1 MHHLALQKR
10 VLAILAGIL
19 NTRNIPNALLFTG
32 QAGLG
37 QADAALF
44 FAMAQNCS
52 GSRQPESIYQ
62 QMLGPKGPCGV
73 CNSCRK
79 ILSRNHPAILHIRK
93 DGAFTKIKQV
103 RDLIDLLAFKPFE
116 GKSRVV
122 IFHDAE
128 SMNKESANALLKSL
142 EEPPAGTGFV
152 LIAPDKAML
161 LPTIFS
167 RCQEVRFAPVGQEA
181 GAAFL
186 EEETGVKPHEARLY
200 VRLSQGG
207 LLQARQLANRNAAAR
222 WQWLV
227 NTMAKIGSQGP
238 AQALLLAQVLS
249 ANKKRFAGDLAWIRL
264 WLADL
269 LKNRLAQIP
278 LPEGSPDTGWD
289 APYLLE
295 LLEKTEALEQHISG
309 NINLRLALEV
319 WLLSLQRE
327 HGKSGGR
334 PFQALG

>member
-10 VLAILAGIL
+10 ALVILAGIL

-37 QADAALF
+37 RADAALF

-52 GSRQPESIYQ
+52 GNREPDSDYQ
-62 QMLGPKGPCGV
+62 QMLGPNGPCGI
-73 CNSCRK
+73 CRSCKK
-79 ILSRNHPAILHIRK
+79 ILSGNHPAILHIRK
-93 DGAFTKIKQV
+93 EGVLTRIGQV
-103 RDLIDLLAFKPFE
+103 RDLIDSLAFKPFE

-142 EEPPAGTGFV
+142 EEPPAGTSFV
-152 LIAPDKAML
+152 LIAPDRAML
-161 LPTIFS
+161 LPTIVS
-167 RCQEVRFAPVGQEA
+167 RCQEVRFVPVEQETA
-181 GAAFL
+181 AAFL
-186 EEETGVKPHEARLY
+186 EQETEIKPHEARLY
-200 VRLSQGG
+200 ARLSQGG
-207 LLQARQLANRNAAAR
+207 LMQARQLARRNAAAR

-227 NTMAKIGSQGP
+227 EALAKIGDQSP
-238 AQALLLAQVLS
+238 AHALMLAQVLS
-249 ANKKRFAGDLAWIRL
+249 ANKKRFVEDLAWIRL

-269 LKNRLAQIP
+269 LKHRLAASP
-278 LPEGSPDTGWD
+278 LPEFTPDPGWS
-289 APYLLE
+289 AGHLLE
-295 LLEKTEALEQHISG
+295 LLEETEAMEHDLSV

-319 WLLSLQRE
+319 MLLSLQRK

-334 PFQALG
+334 PFQAIG